1 VHHFEVQLFQ
11 ATMLVKPE
19 LVSVT
24 SVLVVE
30 QRSKGWY
37 TLLFFVALLISS
49 LKFTGSVI
57 CLREGEALVDLLVV
71 GI

>member
-1 VHHFEVQLFQ
+1 MHHFEVQLFQ

-57 CLREGEALVDLLVV
+57 CLREG
-71 GI
+71 